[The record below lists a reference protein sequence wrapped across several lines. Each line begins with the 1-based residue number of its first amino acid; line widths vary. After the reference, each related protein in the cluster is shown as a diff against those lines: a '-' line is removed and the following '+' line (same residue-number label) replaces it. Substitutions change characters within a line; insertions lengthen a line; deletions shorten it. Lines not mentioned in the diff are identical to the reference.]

1 MSKVTIKTNYDVIEQ
16 YRVSNSEVNSIC
28 QKYASK
34 IASISMPRHKTTQK
48 ILIKKGGKNSNRRF
62 SIVFKTPWMTNRE
75 IQEYR
80 NKIARM

>member
-1 MSKVTIKTNYDVIEQ
+1 
-16 YRVSNSEVNSIC
+16 
-28 QKYASK
+28 
-34 IASISMPRHKTTQK
+34 MPRHKTTQK
-48 ILIKKGGKNSNRRF
+48 TLIKKGGKNSNKRF